1 MYNGSIKLYC
11 LCKSK
16 KNGDYMLVGCLK
28 RIFHRKDHKEIM
40 LVGLYLSSIAIFLLL
55 GIISGLMGCEI
66 IFWIKLGISVLNSIL
81 LYGYLRSGKIQHYAI
96 FLILVVEIDSAFVM
110 LGQHF
115 NNFVTI
121 YPFFIIFGFF
131 FFFKLRTAVWMTIV
145 HLLYWLLVS
154 TYGYYTFPEDPT
166 FQMISL
172 ANIIV
177 TSIIATVFAYLY
189 HISTEITYEELE
201 HANRQKEILLKEIHH
216 RIKNNLNKI
225 SSMIGLQM
233 LSIENGKIEDTE
245 EVLRKSKLRIEAMA
259 MVHDALYK
267 TNNLEKINFE
277 KYIKNLTQLVNQTY
291 GKNIPIEVHSDNIH
305 LPLEVMMK
313 IGLIINE
320 LLTNSIKHAT
330 TNTNDEPILLIT
342 LSRDQNNCIL
352 IYHQKSKHPVDIDSL
367 EKSNTLGMRLIRLTI
382 KEMDGEMKISND
394 NGLKFVIR
402 FSC

>member
-1 MYNGSIKLYC
+1 
-11 LCKSK
+11 
-16 KNGDYMLVGCLK
+16 MLVGCLK

-40 LVGLYLSSIAIFLLL
+40 LVGLYLSSIVIFLLL
-55 GIISGLMGCEI
+55 GIISGLTGRET

-110 LGQHF
+110 LTQHF
-115 NNFVTI
+115 NNFVMI

-131 FFFKLRTAVWMTIV
+131 FFFKLRTAVWMTIA
-145 HLLYWLLVS
+145 HLLYWLMISV
-154 TYGYYTFPEDPT
+154 YGHYAFPEDPT
-166 FQMISL
+166 FQVISL
-172 ANIIV
+172 TNIV
-177 TSIIATVFAYLY
+177 VSSIIATVFAYFY
-189 HISTEITYEELE
+189 YIYTEITYEELE
-201 HANRQKEILLKEIHH
+201 HANKQKEILLKEIHH

-259 MVHDALYK
+259 MVHDALYR

-291 GKNIPIEVHSDNIH
+291 GKNIPVEVRSDDIY

-320 LLTNSIKHAT
+320 LLTNSIKHASVG
-330 TNTNDEPILLIT
+330 NNDEPTIFIDLGKDQDRCLLT
-342 LSRDQNNCIL
+342 
-352 IYHQKSKHPVDIDSL
+352 YHQQSKHSVDIDTL

-382 KEMDGEMKISND
+382 KEMDGEIKISND
-394 NGLKFVIR
+394 KGLMFVIS
-402 FSC
+402 FSY

>member
-1 MYNGSIKLYC
+1 MYNTSIKLCY
-11 LCKSK
+11 LSK
-16 KNGDYMLVGCLK
+16 VKRMDGHMFVGYLK
-28 RIFHRKDHKEIM
+28 RIFHSKNHKEIM
-40 LVGLYLSSIAIFLLL
+40 LTGLYLSSIALFLVL
-55 GIISGLMGCEI
+55 GTVAGLMGYKSI
-66 IFWIKLGISVLNSIL
+66 LWIKLGIVAFNSVL
-81 LYGYLRSGKIQHYAI
+81 LYAYIRSGNTQLYAI
-96 FLILVVEIDSAFVM
+96 FLILIVEIDSAFVM
-110 LGQHF
+110 LNQQF
-115 NNFVTI
+115 SNFVTI

-131 FFFKLRTAVWMTIV
+131 FFFKLRTAVWMTLV
-145 HLLYWLLVS
+145 HLVYWLS
-154 TYGYYTFPEDPT
+154 ISAYGHYAFPEDPT
-166 FQMISL
+166 FQVVSL

-177 TSIIATVFAYLY
+177 SSIIATVFAYFY

-233 LSIENGKIEDTE
+233 LSLENGKIEDTE

-259 MVHDALYK
+259 MVHDALYR
-267 TNNLEKINFE
+267 TSDLEKINFE
-277 KYIKNLTQLVNQTY
+277 KYIKNLIQLVNQTY
-291 GKNIPIEVHSDNIH
+291 GENILVEVRSDDIY

-320 LLTNSIKHAT
+320 LMTNSIKHAT
-330 TNTNDEPILLIT
+330 TNAKNNPTLLIT

-352 IYHQKSKHPVDIDSL
+352 IYHQKSKQPVDIGTL

-382 KEMDGEMKISND
+382 KEMDGEIKISNGG
-394 NGLKFVIR
+394 GLKFVIC

>member
-1 MYNGSIKLYC
+1 
-11 LCKSK
+11 
-16 KNGDYMLVGCLK
+16 MLVGCLK
-28 RIFHRKDHKEIM
+28 KIFRSKDHKEIM
-40 LVGLYLSSIAIFLLL
+40 LTGLYLSSIALFIVL
-55 GIISGLMGCEI
+55 GIVAGWMGYKS
-66 IFWIKLGISVLNSIL
+66 IFWIKLSIAALNIVL
-81 LYGYLRSGKIQHYAI
+81 LYRYIRSGNMQLYAI
-96 FLILVVEIDSAFVM
+96 FLIFIVEIDSAFVM

-115 NNFVTI
+115 SNFVTI

-131 FFFKLRTAVWMTIV
+131 FFFKLRTAVWMTLI
-145 HLLYWLLVS
+145 HLFYWLMIS
-154 TYGYYTFPEDPT
+154 AYGNYAFPEDPT
-166 FQMISL
+166 FQVVSL

-177 TSIIATVFAYLY
+177 SSIIATVFAYFY

-201 HANRQKEILLKEIHH
+201 DANRQKEILLKEIHH

-259 MVHDALYK
+259 MVHDALYR
-267 TNNLEKINFE
+267 TDNLEKIKFE
-277 KYIKNLTQLVNQTY
+277 KYIKNLTQLINQTY
-291 GKNIPIEVHSDNIH
+291 GKHIPVEVRSDDIY

-320 LLTNSIKHAT
+320 LLTNSVKHAIT
-330 TNTNDEPILLIT
+330 TSKDEPILLIT
-342 LSRDQNNCIL
+342 LSKDQNNCIL
-352 IYHQKSKHPVDIDSL
+352 TYHQQSKQSIDIDSL
-367 EKSNTLGMRLIRLTI
+367 DKSNTLGMKLIRLTI
-382 KEMDGEMKISND
+382 KEMDGEMKISNG

>member
-1 MYNGSIKLYC
+1 MN
-11 LCKSK
+11 
-16 KNGDYMLVGCLK
+16 DHMLVDCLK
-28 RIFHRKDHKEIM
+28 KIFRSKDHKEIM
-40 LVGLYLSSIAIFLLL
+40 LTGLYLSSIALFAVL
-55 GIISGLMGCEI
+55 GIVAGWMGYKS
-66 IFWIKLGISVLNSIL
+66 IFWIKLGISAFNAVL
-81 LYGYLRSGKIQHYAI
+81 LYAYIRSGNTQLYAI
-96 FLILVVEIDSAFVM
+96 FLILIVEIDSAFVM

-115 NNFVTI
+115 SNFVTI

-131 FFFKLRTAVWMTIV
+131 FFFKLRTAVWMTLV
-145 HLLYWLLVS
+145 HLLYWLMIS
-154 TYGYYTFPEDPT
+154 GYGHYAFPEDPT
-166 FQMISL
+166 FQVVSL

-177 TSIIATVFAYLY
+177 SSIIATVFAYFY
-189 HISTEITYEELE
+189 YISTEVTYDKLE

-233 LSIENGKIEDTE
+233 LIIENGKIEDTE

-259 MVHDALYK
+259 MVHDALYR
-267 TNNLEKINFE
+267 TNNFEKIRFE
-277 KYIKNLTQLVNQTY
+277 KYIKNLTQLINQTY
-291 GKNIPIEVHSDNIH
+291 GKNIPIEIRSDDIY

-330 TNTNDEPILLIT
+330 PNTNEGPTLLIT
-342 LSRDQNNCIL
+342 LRIDQNNCIL
-352 IYHQKSKHPVDIDSL
+352 IYHQKSKQPVDIDTL

-382 KEMDGEMKISND
+382 KEMDGEMKISNGS
-394 NGLKFVIR
+394 GLKFVIH

>member
-1 MYNGSIKLYC
+1 M
-11 LCKSK
+11 
-16 KNGDYMLVGCLK
+16 DEHMLVSCLK
-28 RIFHRKDHKEIM
+28 RIFHSKDHKEIM
-40 LVGLYLSSIAIFLLL
+40 LTGLYLSSIALFLVL
-55 GIISGLMGCEI
+55 GIVAGLMGYKSI
-66 IFWIKLGISVLNSIL
+66 LWIKLSIVAFNAVL
-81 LYGYLRSGKIQHYAI
+81 LYAYIRSGNTQLYAI
-96 FLILVVEIDSAFVM
+96 FLILIVEIDSAFVM
-110 LGQHF
+110 LNQQF
-115 NNFVTI
+115 SNFVTI

-131 FFFKLRTAVWMTIV
+131 FFFKLRTAAWMTLS
-145 HLLYWLLVS
+145 HLVYWLLIS
-154 TYGYYTFPEDPT
+154 AYGHYAFPEDPT
-166 FQMISL
+166 FQVVSL

-177 TSIIATVFAYLY
+177 SSIIATVFAYFY
-189 HISTEITYEELE
+189 HISTEITYAELE
-201 HANRQKEILLKEIHH
+201 DANRQKEILLKEIHH

-233 LSIENGKIEDTE
+233 LSIANGKIEDSE

-291 GKNIPIEVHSDNIH
+291 GKNIPVEVHSDDIY

-320 LLTNSIKHAT
+320 LLTNSIKHAIIT
-330 TNTNDEPILLIT
+330 TKDEPILLIT

-352 IYHQKSKHPVDIDSL
+352 TYHQQSKQPIDLDSL
-367 EKSNTLGMRLIRLTI
+367 EKSNTLGMKLIRLTI
-382 KEMDGEMKISND
+382 KEMDGEMKISNGS
-394 NGLKFVIR
+394 GLKFVIR

>member
-1 MYNGSIKLYC
+1 
-11 LCKSK
+11 
-16 KNGDYMLVGCLK
+16 MLVGCLK
-28 RIFHRKDHKEIM
+28 RIFHRKD
-40 LVGLYLSSIAIFLLL
+40 
-55 GIISGLMGCEI
+55 GIVSGLMGCEI
-66 IFWIKLGISVLNSIL
+66 IFWIKLGISVFNSIL
-81 LYGYLRSGKIQHYAI
+81 LYGYLRSGKIQQYAI

-110 LGQHF
+110 LSQHF

-145 HLLYWLLVS
+145 HLLYWLMISV
-154 TYGYYTFPEDPT
+154 YGHYAFPEDPT

-177 TSIIATVFAYLY
+177 SSIIATVFAYFY

-201 HANRQKEILLKEIHH
+201 HTNRQKEILLKEIHH

-245 EVLRKSKLRIEAMA
+245 EVLRKRKLRIEAMA
-259 MVHDALYK
+259 IVHDALYR

-291 GKNIPIEVHSDNIH
+291 GKNIPVEVRSDDIY

-330 TNTNDEPILLIT
+330 TKTNDEPTLLIT
-342 LSRDQNNCIL
+342 LNRDQNNCIL
-352 IYHQKSKHPVDIDSL
+352 IYHQKSKHPFDIDTL
-367 EKSNTLGMRLIRLTI
+367 EKSNTLGMKLVGLTI
-382 KEMDGEMKISND
+382 KEMNGEMKISND
-394 NGLKFVIR
+394 KGLMFVIS